1 MKIFSI
7 NIFILIFFFCSISLA
22 QLNRVTLDSLNREN
36 FISTDLEN
44 NVNSAFLNSKIDVNY
59 DFKKINFIFKNNYI
73 SDVTKLTDNFYRD
86 FNDFN
91 ATTNY
96 KLTKNFKSGIGIQYR
111 TLSDNRAIEINKDR
125 NAFYYSNFD
134 YKPNNNFYIN
144 SKIGIRNEE
153 QIGEKNSGLGGI
165 LSSEFNGFN
174 LYNFISDGNLNLS
187 YDKLTQKTN
196 YNIELNTNVYKR
208 FTDKS
213 ENSTIIRFYERRS
226 DFYIPATGSIINNYN
241 IKNNIQSRIES
252 YIYIEDKL
260 KYGINDYLN
269 FNILGVYLA
278 KFIDSKY
285 QYIPTSQNVII
296 ENIYN
301 AKVNE
306 NGFQAGTNLEFFT
319 KKYFAKIWMIY
330 SERVEQHN
338 PVDISEFPT
347 SIIREL
353 ENLEKDKDNNSRNTS
368 LVIEVNTNIS
378 NTHSIRFS
386 GSSSILK
393 YDTES
398 KENYDDRDELNSI
411 LNISHKY
418 NNLRN
423 FTLETTFE
431 YNMATLS
438 YLFKEKSSN
447 NNTNKI
453 YRLTSR
459 SVFSPFSS
467 LLTKNSLQVLA
478 NYTVY
483 KFEDI
488 VSKIQSFSFRQ
499 LTVTDSTNY
508 DISKNFFFDFYGIM
522 KIYEQGAYN
531 EKNFSERPLAYFDD
545 RKLNTFLG
553 YKLTENLIFSFGFAH
568 FIQRQY
574 IYDSGIKLLK
584 RTIANYGPIGKIQFY
599 FKNNSKIEITG
610 SKDFLESSDN
620 TLINKSE
627 SLYLNILWNI

>member
-1 MKIFSI
+1 MKKFSI
-7 NIFILIFFFCSISLA
+7 NIFIFLFLTFHSAVA
-22 QLNRVTLDSLNREN
+22 QLNRVSTDSLYREN
-36 FISTDLEN
+36 SISTNLDN
-44 NVNSAFLNSKIDVNY
+44 NVNSALLNSKINVNHDV
-59 DFKKINFIFKNNYI
+59 KKLNFIFINNYS
-73 SDVTKLTDNFYRD
+73 SDVTKLTDNYYRD
-86 FNDFN
+86 YNDFS
-91 ATTNY
+91 ATGNY
-96 KLTKNFKSGIGIQYR
+96 KISKNFKSGIGVQYR
-111 TLSDNRAIEINKDR
+111 TLSDNRAIEINKDE

-134 YKPNNNFYIN
+134 YKPGNDFYIN

-153 QIGEKNSGLGGI
+153 QIGEKNTGLGGI

-196 YNIELNTNVYKR
+196 YSIEFNTNVFKR
-208 FTDKS
+208 FTKRS
-213 ENSTIIRFYERRS
+213 ENNTIIRFYDRRS
-226 DFYIPATGSIINNYN
+226 DFYIPATGSIIGNYN

-252 YIYIEDKL
+252 YIYVEDKL
-260 KYGINDYLN
+260 RYGISDHLN
-269 FNILGVYLA
+269 FNIMGAYTA
-278 KFIDSKY
+278 KFIDSRY
-285 QYIPTSQNVII
+285 EYIPSSQNIVL

-306 NGFQAGTNLEFFT
+306 NGFQAGTNLEFST
-319 KKYFAKIWMIY
+319 KNYYAKIWMLY

-338 PVDISEFPT
+338 PADIGEFPS

-353 ENLEKDKDNNSRNTS
+353 ERLEKDKDNNSKNTS
-368 LVIEVNTNIS
+368 LVLEANANIT
-378 NTHSIRFS
+378 NTHSFRFS

-393 YDTES
+393 YDTDS
-398 KENYDDRDELNSI
+398 KDNYDDRDELNSI

-418 NNLRN
+418 SNLRN
-423 FTLETTFE
+423 FILETTFE

-459 SVFSPFSS
+459 SVYNPTFSLS
-467 LLTKNSLQVLA
+467 TKNSLQVLA

-499 LTVTDSTNY
+499 LTVADTTNY
-508 DISKNFFFDFYGIM
+508 NFSRNIFFDFFGIM

-531 EKNFSERPLAYFDD
+531 EKEFSERPLAYFDD
-545 RKLNTFLG
+545 RKLNAFLG
-553 YKLTENLIFSFGFAH
+553 YKLTENLIFSVGFAH

-574 IYDSGIKLLK
+574 IYDSGIRYLR
-584 RTIANYGPIGKIQFY
+584 RTISNYGPIGKIQFY
-599 FKNNSKIEITG
+599 FKNNSKIEVTG
-610 SKDFLESSDN
+610 SKDFMESSDN
-620 TLINKSE
+620 TIINKSE
-627 SLYLNILWNI
+627 SLYINVLWNI

>member
-1 MKIFSI
+1 MKISSFSI
-7 NIFILIFFFCSISLA
+7 IIILLIFCETLQGQISRA
-22 QLNRVTLDSLNREN
+22 TLDTLTRNN
-36 FISTDLEN
+36 FVSTNLDN
-44 NVNSAFLNSKIDVNY
+44 NVNSALLSSKININY
-59 DFKKINFIFKNNYI
+59 DIKNINFILKNNYS
-73 SDVTKLTDNFYRD
+73 SDVTKLTDNVYRD
-86 FNDFN
+86 FNEFS

-96 KLTKNFKSGIGIQYR
+96 KLTKKFKAGIGLQYR

-125 NAFYYSNFD
+125 NAFYYTNFD
-134 YKPNNNFYIN
+134 YKPNNTFYIN

-165 LSSEFNGFN
+165 LSSDFNGLN
-174 LYNFISDGNLNLS
+174 MYNFISDGNLNLS
-187 YDKLTQKTN
+187 YDRLTQKTN
-196 YNIELNTNVYKR
+196 YNIELNTNIYKQ

-213 ENSTIIRFYERRS
+213 ENTTVVRFYDRRS
-226 DFYIPATGSIINNYN
+226 DFYIPATSSIIGNYN
-241 IKNNIQSRIES
+241 VKNNIQSRIES

-260 KYGINDYLN
+260 RYGIADNLN

-285 QYIPTSQNVII
+285 KYIPTSQNIVF

-306 NGFQAGTNLEFFT
+306 NGFQAGSNLE
-319 KKYFAKIWMIY
+319 YNSGRYNAKVWLVY
-330 SERVEQHN
+330 SERVEHHS
-338 PVDISEFPT
+338 PVDIGDLPS

-353 ENLEKDKDNNSRNTS
+353 DRLEKDKDNNSRNTS
-368 LVIEVNTNIS
+368 LVLEASANLT
-378 NTHSIRFS
+378 NTHSVRIS

-393 YDTES
+393 YDTDS
-398 KENYDDRDELNSI
+398 RENYDDRDELNSI
-411 LNISHKY
+411 LNITHKY

-423 FTLETTFE
+423 FILETTFE

-447 NNTNKI
+447 NNSNKI
-453 YRLTSR
+453 YRLTTR
-459 SVFSPFSS
+459 SIFSPIRS

-483 KFEDI
+483 KFEDLI
-488 VSKIQSFSFRQ
+488 SKVQSFSFRQ

-508 DISKNFFFDFYGIM
+508 DFNRYFFCDFYGVI

-531 EKNFSERPLAYFDD
+531 EKEFTEKPLAYFDD
-545 RKLNTFLG
+545 RKMNAFLG
-553 YKLTENLIFSFGFAH
+553 YKLTENLIFSLGFTH

-574 IYDSGIKLLK
+574 IYDSGIKLLR
-584 RTIANYGPIGKIQFY
+584 RTISNYGPVGKIQFY
-599 FKNNSKIEITG
+599 FRNNSKIEVIG
-610 SKDFLESSDN
+610 SKDYMESSDN
-620 TLINKSE
+620 VLINKSE
-627 SLYLNILWNI
+627 SVFINILWNI